1 MLKNREVN
9 RRRGAEQ
16 TWVKQTQNRRQSGD
30 IYAFGVVMYEILF
43 RGLPFPEGTNYGGE
57 SYMTTGG
64 EFLRFGSNFAPPP
77 FKDPISKS
85 NECFIEMSEK
95 LSPNDI

>member
-1 MLKNREVN
+1 MLRNRESN

-16 TWVKQTQNRRQSGD
+16 SWVKQSQNRRQSGD

-43 RGLPFPEGTNYGGE
+43 RGLPFPEGSNLGGE

-64 EFLRFGSNFAPPP
+64 EFLHACSNCRRHNRKFL
-77 FKDPISKS
+77 KI
-85 NECFIEMSEK
+85 MS
-95 LSPNDI
+95 